1 MSRLMFLFCLV
12 FTSVVA
18 AGSDPMVGDKVFV
31 KDGAEA
37 KNGDEVVDVNDLL
50 LPSIVE
56 DVSGDMVWLGRAWV
70 DKSNV
75 MSIQEALDFR
85 TEQIR
90 IEPANAAAWRLRSF
104 GWTAKHKFDMALED
118 ATEAIRLDPK
128 SALSYVARG
137 IARVELFQFDPALAD
152 FNEAIKLDPTMVRN
166 SRALVDGIERLAPM
180 LPKRS

>member
-104 GWTAKHKFDMALED
+104 
-118 ATEAIRLDPK
+118 
-128 SALSYVARG
+128 
-137 IARVELFQFDPALAD
+137 
-152 FNEAIKLDPTMVRN
+152 
-166 SRALVDGIERLAPM
+166 
-180 LPKRS
+180 